1 MKSFCLGLYILLFSF
16 VEVASK
22 EHMPFGSDLTWIN
35 VIIAIFMVIAF
46 FIATNLSEKIQLET
60 KGTALISVGVVFN
73 ILAFAVSSSR
83 SLSMMISGGTTEK
96 IITSLIVLLMY
107 VAPFLIFLKT
117 IGNLLIVIGLIKFFA
132 TIGPER
138 SSRYSSV
145 ARD

>member
-1 MKSFCLGLYILLFSF
+1 MRSFCLGLYVLLFYF
-16 VEVASK
+16 VQAASK

-35 VIIAIFMVIAF
+35 VTIAIFMVIAF
-46 FIATNLSEKIQLET
+46 VIPSNSSEKIRPET
-60 KGTALISVGVVFN
+60 KGTFIIATGVVFN
-73 ILAFAVSSSR
+73 TLAFALSSTP
-83 SLSMMISGGTTEK
+83 SLSMMVSGGTTEK

-132 TIGPER
+132 TIGPEK
-138 SSRYSSV
+138 SSRYSSL

>member
-1 MKSFCLGLYILLFSF
+1 MKSFCLGLYVLLFYF
-16 VEVASK
+16 VGAASK
-22 EHMPFGSDLTWIN
+22 EHMPYGSELTWIN

-46 FIATNLSEKIQLET
+46 VLTSNLSEKIQPET
-60 KGTALISVGVVFN
+60 KGTTFIAVGVAFN
-73 ILAFAVSSSR
+73 ILVFAVSSSR